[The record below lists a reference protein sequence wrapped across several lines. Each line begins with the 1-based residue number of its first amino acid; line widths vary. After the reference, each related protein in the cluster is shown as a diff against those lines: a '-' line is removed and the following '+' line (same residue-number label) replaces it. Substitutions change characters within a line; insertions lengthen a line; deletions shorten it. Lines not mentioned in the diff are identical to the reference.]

1 MFERYNHKIKTVDE
15 LTAAIGPRPRDVKV
29 AMCHGTFDVVHPGH
43 IRHLIHAKST
53 ADVLIASLTADE
65 FISKGVGR
73 PWVPEELRAA
83 NLAAL
88 EMVDYVLIDRQ
99 GEPLDNISTIKPDFF
114 VKGFEYSQ
122 DGVHPKS
129 RQEMD
134 LVSSYGG
141 EFLFSPGDIV
151 YSSTRLLVQHRPN
164 IAAEKVLALMD
175 AEDVSFDQLI
185 ATIDSMGD
193 ASVHVVGDTIVD
205 KYSYCTILG
214 PSGKTPT
221 FSVRHD
227 KSELFVGG
235 AGAVAQHLASLG
247 ADVTFTTMVGED
259 ELSGL
264 VRTDLA
270 DAGVQVNAVV
280 DRARPTTMKQRF
292 WADGYKLL
300 QVDELDNSPLNEIHI
315 DEICGH
321 IADSKNDAI
330 VFSDFRHG
338 MFHAESIARLS
349 AAIPDG
355 VLKAAD
361 SQVSNRWGNILDFQ
375 GFDLITPNEG
385 EGRFALGDQDS
396 GVRSLALRLLEGANA
411 RNMIMTLGERGV
423 LAYRRS
429 STAPRSFFYLDSFA
443 NTLVDAV
450 GAGDALLSA
459 ATLALKSSGSL
470 VEAAII
476 GEAAA
481 AAACEID
488 GNIPVERDDIKRRLA
503 DLLDP
508 MAAGSN

>member
-1 MFERYNHKIKTVDE
+1 V
-15 LTAAIGPRPRDVKV
+15 
-29 AMCHGTFDVVHPGH
+29 
-43 IRHLIHAKST
+43 
-53 ADVLIASLTADE
+53 
-65 FISKGVGR
+65 
-73 PWVPEELRAA
+73 
-83 NLAAL
+83 
-88 EMVDYVLIDRQ
+88 
-99 GEPLDNISTIKPDFF
+99 
-114 VKGFEYSQ
+114 
-122 DGVHPKS
+122 
-129 RQEMD
+129 
-134 LVSSYGG
+134 
-141 EFLFSPGDIV
+141 
-151 YSSTRLLVQHRPN
+151 
-164 IAAEKVLALMD
+164 
-175 AEDVSFDQLI
+175 
-185 ATIDSMGD
+185 
-193 ASVHVVGDTIVD
+193 
-205 KYSYCTILG
+205 
-214 PSGKTPT
+214 
-221 FSVRHD
+221 
-227 KSELFVGG
+227 
-235 AGAVAQHLASLG
+235 
-247 ADVTFTTMVGED
+247 VGED

-315 DEICGH
+315 DEIRNH
-321 IADSKNDAI
+321 ISDSEIDVV

-338 MFHAESIARLS
+338 LFHAESISKLS

-396 GVRSLALRLLEGANA
+396 GVRSLALRLLEEGNA

-481 AAACEID
+481 AVACEID
-488 GNIPVERDDIKRRLA
+488 GNVPVERDDIKRRL
-503 DLLDP
+503 DNLLNP
-508 MAAGSN
+508 TAPGSN